1 MEKLL
6 SSHRNSHME
15 NPPLCPKKYQVP
27 GLNLVSANGY
37 TFLQLPPCASG
48 NGRVKIFIQNSLSK
62 SRTVNTV
69 ARVTSKLVRGTPP
82 DVKCWIKCFIHSG
95 KPVIFPVLCPAGNR
109 HLPVSGLSSPMNRAS
124 CQGCHYRT
132 EGQ

>member
-1 MEKLL
+1 MGTQIVACTVVFCDARDHHSVGNRSMENLI
-6 SSHRNSHME
+6 SSQRNSHTE
-15 NPPLCPKKYQVP
+15 KPPLCPKKYQVP

-37 TFLQLPPCASG
+37 TFLKLPPCASG

-82 DVKCWIKCFIHSG
+82 DVKC
-95 KPVIFPVLCPAGNR
+95 
-109 HLPVSGLSSPMNRAS
+109 
-124 CQGCHYRT
+124 
-132 EGQ
+132 